1 MYYNTDLIFCQEREK
16 KMDDPEARALKA
28 QLSRR
33 VDGMNDYQVRLVLSF
48 VTTLF
53 GSEPAPAKEQE
64 GTLEIDKN

>member
-1 MYYNTDLIFCQEREK
+1 
-16 KMDDPEARALKA
+16 MDDPEARALKA